1 MKASHSLP
9 LSRQTQKKATLSN
22 AAPLELDDTERVG
35 GYLRQTLAAASRMM
49 TDLLEEQYDEHD
61 DRALVRSAP
70 ASLDAGHATG
80 G

>member
-1 MKASHSLP
+1 MQPCPQLP
-9 LSRQTQKKATLSN
+9 RRRTTIYA
-22 AAPLELDDTERVG
+22 LELDDTERVG

-70 ASLDAGHATG
+70 ASLDAGQETGRDKGPATG